1 MRTWVRPVLLICVPL
16 LAVAVAGAFWLA
28 GGRYVSTQNAYVKAD
43 IAQISSELD
52 GRIVEVLVD
61 DHARVKRG
69 DVLLRLDPEP
79 LEIAVARATAE
90 VDSARQ
96 QALTMV
102 AAWRE
107 ATSELAEAEGREI
120 FLKAQM
126 QRNESLAKR
135 GIVSSTT
142 LEEAE
147 DQLRNARARI
157 DVAREKVKR
166 MLAQLGNNPD
176 LEIDT
181 HPMVREKL
189 AALKRAQ
196 LDLRRGTIR
205 APVDGQ
211 VVRVRLQPGQQVE
224 AREALMAIVV
234 DSRPW
239 VEANFKETELTHVRP
254 GMAATV
260 TLDIYP
266 DVTWQAEVASI
277 SPATG
282 AEFALLPPQNAS
294 GNWVKVVQRLPVRL
308 RLKVKPG
315 TPPLRA
321 GMTASVS
328 VDTKRQRSIAQLFG
342 HGRALAEVGET
353 LGIAGTRDKQQE
365 TIN

>member
-1 MRTWVRPVLLICVPL
+1 MRGWVRPVLLICVPV
-16 LAVAVAGAFWLA
+16 LATLGAGAVWLM
-28 GGRYVSTQNAYVKAD
+28 GGRYVSTENAYVKAD
-43 IAQISSELD
+43 IAQIASELD

-61 DHARVKRG
+61 DHARVRRG
-69 DVLLRLDPEP
+69 DVLLRLDQEP
-79 LEIAVARATAE
+79 LEIAVKRADAE

-96 QALTMV
+96 QVRTMV

-107 ATSELAEAEGREI
+107 AVSELAEAEGREI
-120 FLKAQM
+120 FLQAQM
-126 QRNESLAKR
+126 KRNESLAQR

-157 DVAREKVKR
+157 RVEGEKVKR
-166 MLAQLGNNPD
+166 MLAQLGGHPELD
-176 LEIDT
+176 IDT
-181 HPMVREKL
+181 HPMVREKI
-189 AALKRAQ
+189 AALEQAK
-196 LDLRRGTIR
+196 LDLRRSIIS

-234 DSRPW
+234 DNQPW

-254 GMAATV
+254 GMSATV

-266 DVTWQAEVASI
+266 DVTWEAEVASI

-308 RLKVKPG
+308 QLKTKPG
-315 TPPLRA
+315 DPPLRA
-321 GMTASVS
+321 GMTATVS

-342 HGRALAEVGET
+342 DGSALAEVGAR
-353 LGIAGTRDKQQE
+353 LGIDGNRDKQQ
-365 TIN
+365 TN